1 MSFNLGGAR
10 IALGPESS
18 TECARSGRDKPHLS
32 TRRPKAADS
41 SVILPDSIFARSR
54 MSVSSVSGARE
65 REPPPTPR
73 FSPTSTKRWA
83 EGARLVVLGRHRLRL
98 GPGREA
104 AGRLGRR
111 ARHPEDQGGAP
122 AALQLSGSGA
132 RGESWVYSR
141 SYAHYLGGRY
151 ARLERDVEEKGWI
164 AVPAPLLRWGQARAA
179 ARAGWSS
186 DSYAWLAGRQPI
198 TVIGNSIFVY
208 EIW

>member
-1 MSFNLGGAR
+1 MA
-10 IALGPESS
+10 
-18 TECARSGRDKPHLS
+18 
-32 TRRPKAADS
+32 
-41 SVILPDSIFARSR
+41 
-54 MSVSSVSGARE
+54 
-65 REPPPTPR
+65 
-73 FSPTSTKRWA
+73 
-83 EGARLVVLGRHRLRL
+83 HRL
-98 GPGREA
+98 PF
-104 AGRLGRR
+104 
-111 ARHPEDQGGAP
+111 
-122 AALQLSGSGA
+122 QLSGSGA

-164 AVPAPLLRWGQARAA
+164 AVPARLLRWGQARAA